1 MDGGPISLLLSGCS
15 VGKGGNGIGTDSHF
29 QKTTRQRYSRRHY
42 RATEYRVFLSSNTPG
57 QVKDD
62 WEGFA
67 FGIQD
72 SAISFQLLG
81 LDWPLRCSDRGCRSN
96 EDGVVY

>member
-1 MDGGPISLLLSGCS
+1 MDGGSIPSLLSDCS
-15 VGKGGNGIGTDSHF
+15 VEKGGNDIRTDSHF
-29 QKTTRQRYSRRHY
+29 QKTAQQQYSRRHY

-81 LDWPLRCSDRGCRSN
+81 PDWPLRCSDQGCRSN
-96 EDGVVY
+96 EDRVVY